1 MFIHHL
7 FAHLLSLLF
16 LPLSHFPLSYFPS
29 IPSFLSL
36 VSHSFLS
43 LSFLSFPLQVIA
55 PSRASRSADATRE
68 RGREKEAASRNS
80 RNHKVTGGRQRDTP
94 KGFYT
99 DINDSED
106 EGTSRNDR
114 RASARR
120 KKRDEESEE
129 EDSDESEEESNSDSS
144 DDDEGGG
151 DGGGDSEEEGKD
163 SGPAHW
169 TCTVRLT
176 VSPYPRIL
184 AVTLLFFS
192 SLLHCITC
200 YHSISYCSTLC
211 HLHSLIPSANL
222 SLLLL
227 PIISNF

>member
-1 MFIHHL
+1 
-7 FAHLLSLLF
+7 LLILRLIDLVSYLCIIFPLTSSPF
-16 LPLSHFPLSYFPS
+16 LPLSHFLLSFFPS
-29 IPSFLSL
+29 ISSFLFSSL
-36 VSHSFLS
+36 ASHSFRSILV
-43 LSFLSFPLQVIA
+43 LSFLLQVIA
-55 PSRASRSADATRE
+55 PSRASRSADASRE

-106 EGTSRNDR
+106 EGTSLNDR

-176 VSPYPRIL
+176 VSPYYCCH
-184 AVTLLFFS
+184 FS
-192 SLLHCITC
+192 
-200 YHSISYCSTLC
+200 
-211 HLHSLIPSANL
+211 
-222 SLLLL
+222 L
-227 PIISNF
+227 P

>member
-1 MFIHHL
+1 ML
-7 FAHLLSLLF
+7 STLLLS
-16 LPLSHFPLSYFPS
+16 SS
-29 IPSFLSL
+29 
-36 VSHSFLS
+36 
-43 LSFLSFPLQVIA
+43 LQVVA
-55 PSRASRSADATRE
+55 PSRASRSADARE
-68 RGREKEAASRNS
+68 RGREKEAVSRSS

-144 DDDEGGG
+144 SGDDEGDG

-169 TCTVRLT
+169 TCTVSLT
-176 VSPYPRIL
+176 V
-184 AVTLLFFS
+184 F
-192 SLLHCITC
+192 
-200 YHSISYCSTLC
+200 
-211 HLHSLIPSANL
+211 
-222 SLLLL
+222 
-227 PIISNF
+227 